1 MAAAKALTSVGILEQ
16 EGELRGASEPKGY
29 VPNRADFDEHIETYR
44 SVKKIIQT
52 VICLMALLLAG
63 MAIFLL

>member
-29 VPNRADFDEHIETYR
+29 VPNRDDFEAHIETYR
-44 SVKKIIQT
+44 QFKKIIL
-52 VICLMALLLAG
+52 IFIAHMAVLLAA
-63 MAIFLL
+63 MAFFLL